1 MNLKLGFDNY
11 ALRAFGWKAPQLV
24 DHAAG
29 LGLDALLLSDLEV
42 FDRRDDASLRDLG
55 RRARDLGLELHAGM
69 LSICPSSVLFDPRRG
84 TACSQLRETIRVASL
99 VGSPVARCVLGKVD
113 DRRRR
118 GGIRARIAE
127 TVKVLRGVRTFAID
141 RGIKVAV
148 ENHAGD
154 MQSHELVALIEGA
167 GTDFVGATLDTG
179 NATWALEHPATV
191 LENLAPHALTTGI
204 RDSALW
210 ETTEGAMLQWTA
222 MGDGAVDW
230 NPFFARF
237 ATLCPEVPVILETIS
252 GRPIPIP
259 FLRDDFWGAY
269 EDARPREFARFMG
282 LLRGGKPRKP
292 FRPDGGA
299 TRVRTEQR
307 QQKSELERSIRYCR
321 EALGL
326 GRRK

>member
-11 ALRAFGWKAPQLV
+11 ALRAFGWKAPQLL
-24 DHAAG
+24 DYAAK
-29 LGLDALLLSDLEV
+29 LQLDAVLLSDLDV
-42 FDRRDDASLRDLG
+42 FERRDDASLRDIG

-69 LSICPSSVLFDPRRG
+69 LSICPSSVMFDPQRG
-84 TACSQLRETIRVASL
+84 TAHLQLRETIRVASL
-99 VGSPVARCVLGKVD
+99 VGSPVARCVIGKVD
-113 DRRRR
+113 DRRSR

-127 TVKVLRGVRTFAID
+127 TVKVLRRVHTFAVD

-154 MQSHELVALIEGA
+154 MQSHELVALIEEA
-167 GTDFVGATLDTG
+167 GRDFVGTTLDTG
-179 NATWALEHPATV
+179 NATWALEHPDTV
-191 LENLAPHALTTGI
+191 LENLAPHTLTTGI

-210 ETTEGAMLQWTA
+210 ETSDGAMLQWAA
-222 MGDGAVDW
+222 MGEGAVDW
-230 NPFFARF
+230 KPFFGRF

-259 FLRDDFWGAY
+259 FLRADFWSAY
-269 EDARPREFARFMG
+269 EDARPRDFARFLG
-282 LLRGGKPRKP
+282 LLRGGRPRKP
-292 FRPDGGA
+292 FRPSGGA
-299 TRVRTEQR
+299 ARVRSEQR

-321 EALGL
+321 EVLGL